1 MSRIDI
7 SLLGCDRTRWD
18 LAGTNMGRQG
28 VIITDE
34 QVDGIYDAPITQEWS
49 EDADEIGGTWEH
61 TAYGIRE
68 MLLGFHVFEDDF
80 PNLEAGRLESNFR
93 LAFAMHRDA
102 WDKNF
107 QHARLVVKTKLSGIR
122 MLTVQMYEVPDVE
135 LGDDPLADEYF
146 NIVYKLRAGNPMW
159 MGKPRTTFFET
170 TGTSGS
176 GQIEVSNPTDQ
187 PMRITWKLTRG
198 KWTIPDPSWEG
209 EPNKRVP
216 AGAQANRTIPLPKV
230 LDTDGGVTI
239 SRDRKGLHAKTATGA
254 NFLGRMNGNWV
265 QHEIPPYTPRT
276 MLPISVTEAPSGG
289 ARAELVQPRAWSRPW
304 GLEKVA

>member
-18 LAGTNMGRQG
+18 IAGINGGRQG
-28 VIITDE
+28 AIITDD
-34 QVDGIYDAPITQEWS
+34 QIDGIYDAPISQEWS
-49 EDADEIGGTWEH
+49 ESADDIGGTWEH

-68 MLLGFHVFEDDF
+68 MLLGFHIFADDF
-80 PNLEAGRLESNFR
+80 PMLPAGRLESNFR
-93 LAFAMHRDA
+93 MAFAMHRDQ
-102 WDKNF
+102 WDASF
-107 QHARLVVKTKLSGIR
+107 QHARLVAKTDLSGVR
-122 MLTVQMYEVPDVE
+122 MLTVQMYEIPEVE

-146 NIVYKLRAGNPMW
+146 GIVYKLRAGNPMW
-159 MGKPRTTFFET
+159 MGKTVTKAFET
-170 TGTSGS
+170 GGTSAS
-176 GQIEVSNPTDQ
+176 GEIEVSNPTDQ

-198 KWTIPDPSWEG
+198 TWTIPDPSWEG
-209 EPNKRVP
+209 RPNERTP
-216 AGAQANRTIPLPKV
+216 GGAQGDRTIPLPPI

-265 QHEIPPYTPRT
+265 QHEIPPYTPKT
-276 MLPISVTEAPSGG
+276 MLPIAVTGAPSGG

-304 GLEKVA
+304 GLEWVR